1 MNNLPQ
7 DLTNHPRSSASG
19 HARPVFGRERELALL
34 GEAMRPA
41 GPRVIHVHGI
51 SGIGKSVLTSEFAA
65 ICRSKKRTVRS
76 GEWGIGGKPM
86 TAEAVR
92 ALAAFKP
99 AA

>member
-1 MNNLPQ
+1 MV
-7 DLTNHPRSSASG
+7 SI
-19 HARPVFGRERELALL
+19 E
-34 GEAMRPA
+34 GEKLRA
-41 GPRVIHVHGI
+41 VTWVTI
-51 SGIGKSVLTSEFAA
+51 EE
-65 ICRSKKRTVRS
+65 VRS